1 VAHDVIGK
9 TIRYLDKNRRYLVED
24 PSFFV
29 MKSLARFEF
38 ARNRASRPSPVTA
51 SDAVQ
56 SSRVSVQHSM
66 SEVLSTLKR
75 EGYYVGLTLTPETVS
90 SLQEAARTSQCFAD
104 RRAEEPFNIAE
115 REVVEQRLG
124 RKIKVASYFD
134 QQESWPVFAALRN
147 DPVLLAIARAYLGCA
162 PVYMRSEILWSFPAQ
177 STREELREAAQTFH
191 CDIND
196 FRTIKFFFH
205 LSDVGPGSGPHMYI
219 KKGPRHRTLFHQALG
234 QRITSL
240 PESSLLAT
248 YRANEIVSVQGKA
261 GTGFAG
267 DPYYFHKGETPKSD
281 TRLLAQLEFGCRSYR
296 MWYVY

>member
-38 ARNRASRPSPVTA
+38 ARNRASRPSPGTA

-66 SEVLSTLKR
+66 AEVLSTLKR

-104 RRAEEPFNIAE
+104 RRAEETFNIAE
-115 REVVEQRLG
+115 RELVEQRLG
-124 RKIKVASYFD
+124 RKMKVASYFD

-240 PESSLLAT
+240 SESSLLAT